1 MTPSNRTR
9 QDWLKRKINAAKAEK
24 GMNWS
29 QIADAW
35 SDDARPVSASSLMSK
50 HSRASFTA
58 VELVLLL
65 QILEVTVLEVPRLR
79 SEGAARPTSATKS
92 AHPGRM
98 SRQHKAHSAT

>member
-35 SDDARPVSASSLMSK
+35 SDDTRPVSASSLMSK

-65 QILEVTVLEVPRLR
+65 QILEVTALELPRPR
-79 SEGAARPTSATKS
+79 SRPEAGARATLASAPRAAKSARPAR
-92 AHPGRM
+92 A
-98 SRQHKAHSAT
+98 